1 MRTAIAVLVASALLG
16 SPEKGMA
23 ERIEWHLGGKNGA
36 DWRELTFLSVLMDTS
51 TVAGSIQPFEL
62 KPDEDIVS
70 QLVWTRYRTPIDLD
84 YVVGKPRTWRAIGEV
99 ARPGNSTNPIEFI
112 DGDRET
118 HYSIKDWDGGGHIWG
133 MWGEFYTL
141 DFGTLIPAER
151 FVWLPAEGVDPFS
164 QEPYRPNY
172 SLKRYELTGSND
184 VALVNQMEARTPAQV
199 YYQPLDI
206 LLNSSDQSFAEVT
219 NMDFSLHY
227 LQFFRIRPIPG
238 DNGRWPRFS
247 AADFEVYGRGFV
259 PHPRWVS
266 TVIDLGQI
274 VNIGQVHF
282 GVSQWRKED
291 GGEPVPAPGAPT
303 RVKVEIKTGLDD
315 TPIAFQTYNDLQQQV
330 EVSRSDYER
339 LKPRVFPWDP
349 PSVGWRGPIIDDQ
362 TNWSFW
368 SSPVRQSGQRPR
380 VPLGRYLQLQIQ
392 LETDELWAYA
402 RIDSLLIEAS
412 PLLADRVLGELARA
426 EDLHP
431 ESQLVQAEPGERIEL
446 VCEIRAE
453 FSGVGQSGFDAVRLL
468 TPSAS
473 TFLELLMGD
482 PLVPVEPD
490 SLTIEANGFVVFLPQ
505 AVQQSSD
512 DHFRV
517 RFATALFG
525 VADQINAEVFER
537 AGDSLPQGVEG
548 GDVSDEIGT
557 NQLRIVA
564 QSGSVS
570 SVLGQLAI
578 QPAVFTPQGDGINDQ
593 LAIDFTLFQ
602 ILQDTQVAVDIYSL
616 SGDRVRQMRVD
627 EARSGRQQTVW
638 DGRDDAGRTVPPGL
652 YLVRINIKTDR
663 GSNARVQPIAVAY

>member
-1 MRTAIAVLVASALLG
+1 MRPAIAVLVASALLG
-16 SPEKGMA
+16 SPERGMA
-23 ERIEWHLGGKNGA
+23 ELIQWHLGGRDGA
-36 DWRELTFLSVLMDTS
+36 DWKELTFLSVMMDADA
-51 TVAGSIQPFEL
+51 VAGSIQPFEL
-62 KPDEDIVS
+62 KPDEDLVT

-84 YVVGKPRTWRAIGEV
+84 YVVGKPRTWRSIGEV
-99 ARPGNSTNPIEFI
+99 ARPGNSTNPMEFV

-118 HYSIKDWDGGGHIWG
+118 HYSIKDWNGNGHLWSRF
-133 MWGEFYTL
+133 GEFYTL
-141 DFGTLIPAER
+141 DFGTPIPAER
-151 FVWLPAEGVDPFS
+151 FVWLPAEGVDPFT

-184 VALVNQMEARTPAQV
+184 VALVNQMEPRYPQEL

-206 LLNSSDQSFAEVT
+206 LLDSSDQSFAEVT
-219 NMDFSLHY
+219 NMDFPLQY
-227 LQFFRIRPIPG
+227 LQFFRIRPIPD
-238 DNGRWPRFS
+238 DNGQWARFS

-259 PHPRWVS
+259 PQPRWVS
-266 TVIDLGQI
+266 TVVDLGQI

-291 GGEPVPAPGAPT
+291 GGELVPALGAPT

-315 TPIAFQTYNDLQQQV
+315 TPISYQTYNDLQQQV
-330 EVSRSDYER
+330 EVSRSDYDR
-339 LKPRVFPWDP
+339 LKPRVFSWDP

-368 SSPVRQSGQRPR
+368 SSPVHQSGQRPR

-392 LETDELWAYA
+392 LETDELWAYP

-412 PLLADRVLGELARA
+412 PLLADRVLGEVARA

-431 ESQLVQAEPGERIEL
+431 ESQLVQAKPGERIEL
-446 VCEIRAE
+446 VYEIGAE
-453 FSGVGQSGFDAVRLL
+453 FSGGGQSGFDAVRFL

-473 TFLELLMGD
+473 AFLELLMGD
-482 PLVPVEPD
+482 PLVSVEPD
-490 SLTIEANGFVVFLPQ
+490 SLAIEADGFVVFLPQ
-505 AVQQSSD
+505 AVRQGSD
-512 DHFRV
+512 DRLRV
-517 RFATALFG
+517 RFETALFG
-525 VADQINAEVFER
+525 VADQLDAEVFER
-537 AGDSLPQGVEG
+537 AGDSLPQSVEG

-564 QSGSVS
+564 QGGSVN
-570 SVLGQLAI
+570 SVLDQLAI

-593 LAIDFTLFQ
+593 LVIDFTLFQ
-602 ILQDTQVAVDIYSL
+602 VLQATQVAVDIYSL

-652 YLVRINIKTDR
+652 YLVRINIETDR
-663 GSNARVQPIAVAY
+663 GANARVQPIAVAY

>member
-1 MRTAIAVLVASALLG
+1 MRPVIAVLVASALLG
-16 SPEKGMA
+16 SPERGMA
-23 ERIEWHLGGKNGA
+23 ELIQWHLGGRDGA
-36 DWRELTFLSVLMDTS
+36 DWKELTFLSVLMDTD
-51 TVAGSIQPFEL
+51 AGAIQPFEL

-99 ARPGNSTNPIEFI
+99 ARPGNSTNPIEFV

-118 HYSIKDWDGGGHIWG
+118 HYSIKDWNGDGHIWG
-133 MWGEFYTL
+133 RFGEFYTL
-141 DFGTLIPAER
+141 DFGTPIPAER
-151 FVWLPAEGVDPFS
+151 FVWLPAEGVDPFT

-184 VALVNQMEARTPAQV
+184 VALVNQMEPRNPAQL

-206 LLNSSDQSFAEVT
+206 LLDSSDQSFAEVT
-219 NMDFSLHY
+219 NMDFSLQY

-238 DNGRWPRFS
+238 DNGRWERFS

-259 PHPRWVS
+259 PQPRWVS
-266 TVIDLGQI
+266 KVIDLGGI
-274 VNIGQVHF
+274 VNIGQVYF

-291 GGEPVPAPGAPT
+291 GGEPVPAPQAPT
-303 RVKVEIKTGLDD
+303 RVKIEIKTGLDD
-315 TPIAFQTYNDLQQQV
+315 TSISYQTYNDLQQQV
-330 EVSRSDYER
+330 EVSRSDYDR

-368 SSPVRQSGQRPR
+368 SSPVYQSGQRPR
-380 VPLGRYLQLQIQ
+380 VPPGRYLQLQIQ

-412 PLLADRVLGELARA
+412 PLLADRVLGEVARI

-431 ESQLVQAEPGERIEL
+431 ESQLVQAKPGETIEL
-446 VCEIRAE
+446 IYEIRAE
-453 FSGVGQSGFDAVRLL
+453 FSGGGQNGFDAVRFL

-473 TFLELLMGD
+473 DFLELLMGD

-490 SLTIEANGFVVFLPQ
+490 SLAIETDGFVVFLPQ
-505 AVQQSSD
+505 AVRQGSSD
-512 DHFRV
+512 RLRV
-517 RFATALFG
+517 RFETALFG
-525 VADQINAEVFER
+525 VADQLDAEVFER
-537 AGDSLPQGVEG
+537 SGDSLPQSVEG

-564 QSGSVS
+564 QGGSVN
-570 SVLGQLAI
+570 SVLDQLAI

-593 LAIDFTLFQ
+593 LTIDFTLFQ
-602 ILQDTQVAVDIYSL
+602 VLQDTQVAVDIYSL

-627 EARSGRQQTVW
+627 EARSGHQQTFW

-652 YLVRINIKTDR
+652 YLVRINIETDR
-663 GSNARVQPIAVAY
+663 GANARVQPIAVAY